1 MLIRVEGSDL
11 PGRACAGAPGFPGYA
26 DIHVAVQR
34 RGRPAELLGLVPGD
48 AAAAVWTL
56 ECTATATAT
65 ATPGGIDLR
74 GQHIQGRPGERF
86 IYLSWGVVDPAEGGF
101 AMFRRAKLWLNAV
114 PTEILAEAVAWG
126 LLVGRLGLT
135 DPKGHPLCAS
145 VRPPVITWTAEAHGG

>member
-11 PGRACAGAPGFPGYA
+11 PGRACAGGPGFPGYA

-34 RGRPAELLGLVPGD
+34 RGRPADLLGLVPGD

-56 ECTATATAT
+56 ECTATT
-65 ATPGGIDLR
+65 TPGGIDLR
-74 GQHIQGRPGERF
+74 GPHIQGRPGERF
-86 IYLSWGVVDPAEGGF
+86 IYLSWGVTDTAEGGF

-114 PTEILAEAVAWG
+114 PVDVLTAAVASD

-145 VRPPVITWTAEAHGG
+145 VRPPVITWTAEPPA